1 MGVTLDLNMK
11 IDLTN
16 KKILV
21 TGATGF
27 IGGRLVEKLILEQHA
42 DVTVL
47 IRKYDNAAR
56 LARFD
61 NIRMVKVDL
70 HDFNGVENLIK
81 DCDIIFH
88 LAYDP
93 TSQENNL
100 KGIDAIAQSCIKY
113 SKKLVHTSTISV
125 YEPLEDKVVNENSKA
140 VPCGITYADR
150 KLEIEES
157 VLNFCR
163 QGLNA
168 IILQPTIVYGPFCA
182 PWTNRPATQLL
193 SGTVILPNGGNGI
206 CNAVYVDDVCGAML
220 TAAVNDNVVGDRFLI
235 SGDNPITWKEFYQA
249 FANTLNI
256 NSIEYMSTAEIKKI
270 SFSPVKSIKLI
281 LGDPKRAVDW
291 EPLKSF
297 LISLKYKLPS
307 SFKSWIKFVYGK
319 YKKIS
324 PKPVF
329 VPNKQ
334 MFLLYDAPSIV
345 EISKAKEKLGYNP
358 QFSFEEGMQRT
369 SEYLKWAFRS

>member
-1 MGVTLDLNMK
+1 MK
-11 IDLTN
+11 IDLKN

-42 DVTVL
+42 DVTAL

-61 NIRMVKVDL
+61 NVKMVKVDL
-70 HDFNGVENLIK
+70 HDRNRMESLVK
-81 DCDIIFH
+81 DCDVIFH

-93 TSQENNL
+93 SSQENNL
-100 KGIDAIAQSCIKY
+100 KGIDVIAQSCMKF

-125 YEPLEDKVVNENSKA
+125 YEPLEGKVLNEDSESI
-140 VPCGITYADR
+140 PCGITYADR
-150 KLEIEES
+150 KLEIEEQ
-157 VLNFCR
+157 VQKYCK
-163 QGLNA
+163 QGLKA

-182 PWTNRPATQLL
+182 PWTNRPANQLL

-206 CNAVYVDDVCGAML
+206 CNAVYVDDVCLAML
-220 TAAVNDNVVGDRFLI
+220 TAAVNEDVDGERFLI
-235 SGDNPITWKEFYQA
+235 SGNDPITWKDFYQA
-249 FANTLNI
+249 FASTLKI
-256 NSIEYMSTAEIKKI
+256 DSIKYMTSAEIKKI
-270 SFSPVKSIKLI
+270 SFNPLKSIKLI

-297 LISLKYKLPS
+297 LVSLKYKLPS
-307 SFKSWIKFVYGK
+307 SFKSWIKYAYGK

-334 MFLLYDAPSIV
+334 MFLLYDAPTVV
-345 EISKAKEKLGYNP
+345 EITKAKDKLGYVP